1 MLLLCYYRHLPVS
14 QQNSTGVSGSPVK
27 SWNLTRTTQ
36 FKDPGDVIISDPAVL
51 KVRLANW
58 FPGKKV

>member
-1 MLLLCYYRHLPVS
+1 MS
-14 QQNSTGVSGSPVK
+14 QQNSASTGSPVK

-51 KVRLANW
+51 KVR
-58 FPGKKV
+58 GKIIFIIVCGYL